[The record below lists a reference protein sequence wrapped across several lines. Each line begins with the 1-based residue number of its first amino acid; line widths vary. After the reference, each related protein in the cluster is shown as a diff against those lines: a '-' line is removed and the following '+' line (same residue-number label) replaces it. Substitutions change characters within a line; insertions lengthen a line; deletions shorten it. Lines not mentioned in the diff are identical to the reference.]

1 MVTFEKWLV
10 KSLVNNCGFLKIRRD
25 GMVYSIPYDAGR
37 ENFFDVNTET
47 LTLKNLLTGERDSFP
62 ISDVFN
68 VEMFSMGNYEESL
81 KVTLNLISSRIEPI
95 LSEPLQKMT
104 REDVLK
110 LIFLEGMNVNYIRL
124 MDFMGY
130 SSPKEFNK
138 VYFDRFRLIHSIS
151 EDTLSDVYENYSS
164 VVNRKMDMVISDMN
178 RNLGEDASPIVT
190 DIRRNVED
198 FLNGIRNI
206 PPGKLQAH
214 WPSLINPSPYYL
226 QPRVALKDG

>member
-10 KSLVNNCGFLKIRRD
+10 KTLENNCGFLKIRRD
-25 GMVYSIPYDAGR
+25 GVVYSIPYDRGTD
-37 ENFFDVNTET
+37 NFFKANIGT

-62 ISDVFN
+62 LADVFN
-68 VEMFSMGNYEESL
+68 VEVFSMGNYEESL
-81 KVTLNLISSRIEPI
+81 KVTVELINSRITPI
-95 LSEPLQKMT
+95 LSEPLQNLT
-104 REDVLK
+104 HEDVMR
-110 LIFLEGMNVNYIRL
+110 LIFIEGMNVNYIRV

-130 SSPKEFNK
+130 DSPSDFNK
-138 VYFDRFRLIHSIS
+138 VYFDRFKLIHSIS
-151 EDTLSDVYENYSS
+151 DDTLSEVYENYSS
-164 VVNRKMDMVISDMN
+164 VVKKRMDIIVEDMN
-178 RNLGEDASPIVT
+178 RNLGEDALPIVT

-198 FLNGIRNI
+198 FLGGIRNI

>member
-10 KSLVNNCGFLKIRRD
+10 KTLENNCGFLKISRD
-25 GMVYSIPYDAGR
+25 GTIYSIPYDRGI
-37 ENFFDVNTET
+37 ENFFEVNTGT
-47 LTLKNLLTGERDSFP
+47 LTLKNLLTDERDSFP

-68 VEMFSMGNYEESL
+68 VEVFSMGNYEESL
-81 KVTLNLISSRIEPI
+81 KVTLNLIDSRLTPI
-95 LSEPLQKMT
+95 LSEPLQRLT
-104 REDVLK
+104 HDGLLK
-110 LIFLEGMNVNYIRL
+110 LIFLEGMNVNYIRV

-130 SSPKEFNK
+130 SSPLEFNK
-138 VYFDRFRLIHSIS
+138 VYFDRYRLIHSIS
-151 EDTLSDVYENYSS
+151 EDTLAEVYENYSS
-164 VVNRKMDMVISDMN
+164 VVNKRMDMIVADMN
-178 RNLGEDASPIVT
+178 RNLGEDALPIVT

-198 FLNGIRNI
+198 FLANVRNI